1 VAGFCEHGN
10 ELSGS
15 LKYWAIVMFRELF
28 SENLKRKSASTIKKE
43 NIKGTFRRI

>member
-15 LKYWAIVMFRELF
+15 IKCEDFLTECLLASQKGLCSEELV
-28 SENLKRKSASTIKKE
+28 SWLVSWLV
-43 NIKGTFRRI
+43 G